1 MKDDPLFLVVS
12 AVMLAVVGILVFGIG
27 SFGVGGDF
35 SRKYSNKMMQWRII
49 AQFLAVVLILF
60 LVWARGS
67 A

>member
-1 MKDDPLFLVVS
+1 MKDDPLFLVIS

-49 AQFLAVVLILF
+49 AQFLAVMLILF

>member
-1 MKDDPLFLVVS
+1 MKDDPLFLVIS

>member
-1 MKDDPLFLVVS
+1 MEDDPLFLVIS